1 MPALQ
6 VDGHS
11 RVAVDVIASR
21 PHYAAHL
28 APVAALVED
37 VPGALV
43 ASYADLCT
51 ARLAHDRIVLM
62 QHGSGQSYGDDHA
75 AYPGGS
81 DNDAVGLFL
90 VPGEQAADRWRV
102 AYPFARV
109 EAVGSPRLDSL
120 PRREPG
126 GRIVAITFHW
136 DAGHH
141 PEARSAFDWFRSALP
156 GLRDRFDLIG
166 TAHPRARKPPKAYA
180 KLGIEYVPDFE
191 DVCRRA
197 DLLVADNTSAL
208 FEFAATGR
216 PVVVMNAPWY
226 RREVVHGL
234 RFWDAAHVGVNVS
247 RPEALVAAVELS
259 FAADIQLERAREDAL
274 GKVYAYRTGAA
285 ERSARAIHEWAA

>member
-1 MPALQ
+1 
-6 VDGHS
+6 
-11 RVAVDVIASR
+11 VDVIASR
-21 PHYAAHL
+21 AHYAAHL

-37 VPGALV
+37 VPGVLV

-62 QHGSGQSYGDDHA
+62 QHGAGQSYGDDHA

-90 VPGEQAADRWRV
+90 TPGDQPAARWRSR
-102 AYPFARV
+102 YPGARV
-109 EAVGSPRLDSL
+109 EAVGTPRLDSL
-120 PRREPG
+120 PRRKPG
-126 GRIVAITFHW
+126 GRTVAITFHW

-141 PEARSAFDWFRSALP
+141 PEARSAFDWYVGALA
-156 GLRDRFDLIG
+156 GLRDQFDLIG
-166 TAHPRARKPPKAYA
+166 TAHPRARRPIRAYA

-197 DLLVADNTSAL
+197 DLLVGDNTSAL

-226 RREVVHGL
+226 RGDVDFGL
-234 RFWDAAHVGVNVS
+234 RFWDAAGVGLQVDHPTGLVNVG
-247 RPEALVAAVELS
+247 RKTMDQALWPARARQREEALS
-259 FAADIQLERAREDAL
+259 
-274 GKVYAYRTGAA
+274 KVYAYRTGAA
-285 ERSARAIHEWAA
+285 QRAADVIRDWAA